1 MYIGSPILNL
11 AGVQLQNSINHIT
24 SSDTTIVL
32 DSDGSE
38 EPAVTTDVM
47 LSGNLNE
54 VVSISVIKL
63 SFFLVV
69 LGSSLCAQGSPLDF
83 SDKNDEIENT
93 QSRDTSW
100 YRCIMQIFYELN
112 ARLWINK
119 LSRLTRTTSDLLRC
133 FYTSCLEIARS
144 LPYKPVELPWDS
156 VWNLPSLVHTVDD
169 FSAAFK

>member
-93 QSRDTSW
+93 QSRDTS
-100 YRCIMQIFYELN
+100 
-112 ARLWINK
+112 
-119 LSRLTRTTSDLLRC
+119 
-133 FYTSCLEIARS
+133 
-144 LPYKPVELPWDS
+144 
-156 VWNLPSLVHTVDD
+156 
-169 FSAAFK
+169 